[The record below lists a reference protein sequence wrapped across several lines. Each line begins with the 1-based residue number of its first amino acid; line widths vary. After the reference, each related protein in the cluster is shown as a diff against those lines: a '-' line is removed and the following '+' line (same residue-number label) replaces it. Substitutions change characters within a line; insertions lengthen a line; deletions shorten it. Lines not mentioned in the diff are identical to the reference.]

1 MLFDLDRLWG
11 LFSLDMGIDLGTA
24 NTLVCVRG
32 EGIILCE
39 PSVVAVYS
47 GGHRVMLDGE
57 AVGAVAK
64 EMMGKTPLGFEAIR
78 PLKDGVIAD
87 FEVTEA
93 MLSYFIRK
101 VHNRRRLVKPRVVI
115 GVPSGITQVEKRAVI
130 NSAERAGAREVYL
143 IEEPMAAGIGV
154 GLPIEQPVGSMI
166 VDIGGGTTD
175 VAVMSLAGI
184 VESVSLRVAGDEFDE
199 AIMQHVK
206 EEYNL
211 LIGPQTAENVK
222 HTIGSAAPL
231 ENELEMEC
239 RGRDGSSGLPRK
251 VVVSSTEIRSALALP
266 VKQIQKAI
274 RQTLE
279 RTPPELSA
287 DLVNSGIVLCGGAA
301 QLRGLDRAIEQE
313 VELPTRVAEEPMLAV
328 AHGTTK
334 VLERLDLLSQILES
348 GSG

>member
-1 MLFDLDRLWG
+1 MPSFFNSILG
-11 LFSLDMGIDLGTA
+11 LFSMDMGIDLGTA
-24 NTLVCVRG
+24 NTLVCVG
-32 EGIILCE
+32 GQGIVLHE
-39 PSVVAVYS
+39 PSVVAVKK
-47 GGHRVMLDGE
+47 GTNQVLLNGE
-57 AVGAVAK
+57 AVGNTAK
-64 EMMGKTPLGFEAIR
+64 MMLGKTPFGITAIR

-87 FEVTEA
+87 FEITEA

-130 NSAERAGAREVYL
+130 NSAERAGAREVFL

-184 VESVSLRVAGDEFDE
+184 VEAVSLRVAGDEMDE
-199 AIMQHVK
+199 SIMHYVK

-222 HTIGSAAPL
+222 HRIGSAVPL
-231 ENELEMEC
+231 ENELTLEV
-239 RGRDGSSGLPRK
+239 RGRDGASGLPRK
-251 VVVSSTEIRSALALP
+251 ITLKSEEVREALLIP
-266 VKQIQKAI
+266 IGQIHRAI
-274 RQTLE
+274 RHTLE

-287 DLVNSGIVLCGGAA
+287 DLVHQGIVLAGGGAL
-301 QLRGLDRAIEQE
+301 LRGLDKSIEQE
-313 VELPTRVAEEPMLAV
+313 VELPTCVAEEPLLAV
-328 AHGTTK
+328 AQGTTK

-348 GSG
+348 GTG